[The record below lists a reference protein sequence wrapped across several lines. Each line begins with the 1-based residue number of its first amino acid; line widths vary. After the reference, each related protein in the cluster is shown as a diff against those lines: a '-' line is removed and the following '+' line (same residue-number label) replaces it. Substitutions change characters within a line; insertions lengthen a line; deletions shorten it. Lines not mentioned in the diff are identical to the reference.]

1 VYHTSN
7 IVVGLE
13 VHYKCL
19 GKDSVATLVNRG
31 THNGNV
37 NSSYIKLEF
46 GEHFTEISGRAG
58 DSIDRLLIKTSRN
71 RSIEVGGTG
80 G

>member
-1 VYHTSN
+1 VLHTAN
-7 IVVGLE
+7 IVVGID
-13 VHYKCL
+13 VHYKAL
-19 GKDSVATLVNRG
+19 GKDSVATLVNKG

-37 NSSYIKLEF
+37 SLTNIKLEF

-71 RSIEVGGTG
+71 RSIEVGGNG